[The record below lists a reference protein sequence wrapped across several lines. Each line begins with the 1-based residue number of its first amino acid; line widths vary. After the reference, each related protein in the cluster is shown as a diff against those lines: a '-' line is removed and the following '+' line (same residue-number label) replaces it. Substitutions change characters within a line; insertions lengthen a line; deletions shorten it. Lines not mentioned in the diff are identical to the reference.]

1 MGRAQAGTSIASS
14 LVQLSLTCVAASK
27 NAKMGTQVSGGL
39 GGKVGIKR
47 GDSPGG
53 R

>member
-1 MGRAQAGTSIASS
+1 MGRVQAGTSIASS

-39 GGKVGIKR
+39 DGKVGIKR
-47 GDSPGG
+47 GEGG